1 LELTLAGSGLKKKQN
16 RWASLM
22 QHAALRQVDPGW
34 YRYLPMEMPQIK
46 SEIIRAI
53 EDLPDDA
60 TVEDAMER
68 LYFLAKI
75 ERGLEQSESGKQC
88 HTPKSKQGF

>member
-1 LELTLAGSGLKKKQN
+1 VVVRKIRNGIIDA
-16 RWASLM
+16 
-22 QHAALRQVDPGW
+22 HAALRRVDQEW
-34 YRYLPMEMPQIK
+34 YRYLPMETPQIK

>member
-1 LELTLAGSGLKKKQN
+1 
-16 RWASLM
+16 M

-34 YRYLPMEMPQIK
+34 YRYLPMETPQIK

-75 ERGLEQSESGKQC
+75 ERGLEQSESGETVSHAEIKAR
-88 HTPKSKQGF
+88 FLR